1 MLFIGSNPEA
11 ERDETLGA
19 AACIP
24 TACVTAPGMSDTCP
38 DGFGM
43 AVAHTLLCAD
53 NENSA
58 QI

>member
-1 MLFIGSNPEA
+1 M
-11 ERDETLGA
+11 LGA

-24 TACVTAPGMSDTCP
+24 TACVTVPGMSDTCP

-43 AVAHTLLCAD
+43 AVTQTLLCAD

>member
-1 MLFIGSNPEA
+1 MLGV
-11 ERDETLGA
+11 

-24 TACVTAPGMSDTCP
+24 TACVTTPGMSDTCP

-43 AVAHTLLCAD
+43 AVTLTLFCAD

-58 QI
+58 